1 VCVHCCGRKI
11 RTLVLTFLIPVYA
24 EDIRFEFSQFPDYT
38 AADTAQSYYCKFFI
52 HRSFPLH
59 DLSDWM
65 TLILVAVSSLDI
77 ILIEQEQ
84 PEQKTET
91 RYEHEQSEYEH
102 YRQGQGHCIVED

>member
-1 VCVHCCGRKI
+1 FFSSRRRHTRSKRDWSSDVCSSD
-11 RTLVLTFLIPVYA
+11 L
-24 EDIRFEFSQFPDYT
+24 EFSQFPDDT
-38 AADTAQSYYCKFFI
+38 AAETAQSYYCKFFI

-84 PEQKTET
+84 PEQKKIGRASCRERVTMIADT
-91 RYEHEQSEYEH
+91 RAVDTKS
-102 YRQGQGHCIVED
+102 